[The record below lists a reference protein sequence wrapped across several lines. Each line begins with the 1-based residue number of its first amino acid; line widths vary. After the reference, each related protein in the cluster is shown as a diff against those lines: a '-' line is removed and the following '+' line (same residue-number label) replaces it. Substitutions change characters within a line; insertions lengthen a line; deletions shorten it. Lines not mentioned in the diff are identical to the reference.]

1 MSDHSATHGHAHDE
15 FQEEGHF
22 KLSGY
27 LTGFVIA
34 AIMTAIPFWIAMTH
48 PIDNRVVAAVVI
60 GVFAVAQ
67 IIVHTVAFLHV
78 NARAQGG
85 WTLVAYIFTAVL
97 LLITIGGSVWIMDHL
112 NANMMPGAMQEEPG
126 RGF

>member
-1 MSDHSATHGHAHDE
+1 MSDHSATHDE
-15 FQEEGHF
+15 FPEEGHF
-22 KLSGY
+22 KLSSY

-67 IIVHTVAFLHV
+67 ILVHTVAFLHV

-85 WTLVAYIFTAVL
+85 WILVAYLFTAVL
-97 LLITIGGSVWIMDHL
+97 LLITIGGSQRIVDHL
-112 NANMMPGAMQEEPG
+112 NSNMMPGAMQEQPG